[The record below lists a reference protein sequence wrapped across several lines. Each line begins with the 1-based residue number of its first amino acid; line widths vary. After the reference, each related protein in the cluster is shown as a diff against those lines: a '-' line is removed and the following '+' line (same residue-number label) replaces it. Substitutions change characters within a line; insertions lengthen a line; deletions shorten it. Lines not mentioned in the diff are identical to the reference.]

1 MHFLQIFW
9 RITLKGTVLYDVRR
23 KLDGLYD
30 ATDGVAVLTVDNPP
44 VNPLSDGVRTG
55 LYDALVKAEE
65 DPTVIGVV
73 LTGNGRAFIAGADI
87 SEFGGNVE
95 GVSLNEV
102 FHKLEYCSKP
112 VVAALNGI
120 ALGGGLE
127 TALCCNYRLAD
138 KNAFVGL
145 PEVNLGLLPGGGG
158 TQRLPRL
165 TGASEA
171 LKMML
176 SGSHVP
182 AKKALDIGIIDKIV
196 ENVVEDSIRF
206 IIHLVD
212 MCERMD
218 MKFSEMDHPKVR
230 DKNEKMLEARGDD
243 KVLLEAQAMAAKG
256 RKGQFAPGQIIK
268 CVESAINLDDFD
280 EGLKKEGEYF
290 LECLLHPQREAMIHI
305 FFGERAASKISDV
318 PKDTKVKDIKK
329 AGIIGSGTMGG
340 GIAMCFA
347 NAGIPV
353 HIIDQDQDNLTR
365 GVSVIEKN
373 YDFMVG
379 RGKLTPEQKDI
390 VFGLVTSSLDY
401 KDVSDCDIVIEA
413 VYENLDLKHEIF
425 KSLDEHVKE
434 GAILASN
441 TSGLDID
448 SIAAVTKR
456 PDMVVGT
463 HFFSP
468 ANIMRLLEVVRG
480 ADTSNET
487 LATIMA
493 VGKKLKKAA
502 VVALNAPGFIGN
514 RMLFGYTAQAN
525 MLLLEGALPHQID
538 QAMESFGLNM
548 GPFRMMDLV
557 GLDLG
562 WRARKLG
569 GKESPLHAK
578 IGDELCEQN
587 RFGQKNGAGYYNY
600 TEGSRA
606 PNAAPENESTYEKIS
621 SENGFIRRDISD
633 EEIVDRCILA
643 LINEGADILSEGV
656 AQRAADIDVVYING
670 YGFPVWRG
678 GPMHH
683 ANTMGLDV
691 VIEKLEKYREI
702 TGNDVYKPSEMLV
715 NLAKNGEKFGD
726 APQKEDR
733 KEKLGFEMSSV
744 ANNF

>member
-1 MHFLQIFW
+1 M
-9 RITLKGTVLYDVRR
+9 KGTVLYDV
-23 KLDGLYD
+23 KDGI
-30 ATDGVAVLTVDNPP
+30 AILTVDNPP

-55 LYDALVKAEE
+55 LFESLVKAEE
-65 DPTVIGVV
+65 DSSVSGVV

-102 FHKLEYCSKP
+102 FNKLEYCSKP
-112 VVAALNGI
+112 VVAAINGI

-127 TALCCNYRLAD
+127 TALCCNYRIAD

-165 TGASEA
+165 VGPGEA

-176 SGSHVP
+176 SGGHVP
-182 AKKALDIGIIDKIV
+182 ATKALHMGIVDKIS
-196 ENVVEDSIRF
+196 ENVVEDAMAF
-206 IIHLVD
+206 VK
-212 MCERMD
+212 EV
-218 MKFSEMDHPKVR
+218 SESVENHPKVR
-230 DKNEKMLEARGDD
+230 DKNEKMIEARGDD
-243 KVLLEAQAMAAKG
+243 KVMLEAQALAAKT

-290 LECLLHPQREAMIHI
+290 LECLLHPQREAMIHM

-318 PKDTKVKDIKK
+318 PKDTKVMDIKK

-353 HIIDQDQDNLTR
+353 HIIDQDQDNLAR
-365 GVSVIEKN
+365 GISVIEKN

-379 RGKLTPEQKDI
+379 RGKLTQDQKDA
-390 VFGLVTSSLDY
+390 VFGLVSSSLDY

-413 VYENLDLKHEIF
+413 VYENLELKHEIF
-425 KSLDEHVKE
+425 KSLDEHVKSD
-434 GAILASN
+434 AILASN

-448 SIAAVTKR
+448 SIASVTKR
-456 PDMVVGT
+456 PEKVVGT

-480 ADTSNET
+480 DQTSNET

-493 VGKKLKKAA
+493 IGKKLKKAA
-502 VVALNAPGFIGN
+502 VVSLNAPGFIGN

-538 QAMESFGLNM
+538 QALESFGLNM

-569 GKESPLHAK
+569 GKDSPLHAK

-587 RFGQKNGAGYYNY
+587 RYGQKNGAGYYNY
-600 TEGSRA
+600 SEGSRA
-606 PNAAPENESTYEKIS
+606 PNPAPENEATYEKIS
-621 SENGFIRRDISD
+621 AENGFTRRDISD

-670 YGFPVWRG
+670 YGFPIWRG

-683 ANTMGLDV
+683 ANAMGLDV
-691 VIEKLEKYREI
+691 VIEKLNKYREI
-702 TGNDVYKPSEMLV
+702 TGNDVYKPSEMLLK
-715 NLAKNGEKFGD
+715 LAESGERLGE
-726 APQKEDR
+726 APAKEDR
-733 KEKLGFEMSSV
+733 KEKLDFEMSSV

>member
-1 MHFLQIFW
+1 M
-9 RITLKGTVLYDVRR
+9 KGTVLYEVKDN
-23 KLDGLYD
+23 
-30 ATDGVAVLTVDNPP
+30 VALLTVDNPP

-55 LYDALVKAEE
+55 LYESLIKAEE
-65 DPTVIGVV
+65 DDSVVGVV

-102 FHKLEYCSKP
+102 FQKLEHCSKP
-112 VVAALNGI
+112 VVAAINGI

-127 TALCCNYRLAD
+127 TALCCNYRIAD
-138 KNAFVGL
+138 KSAFVGL
-145 PEVNLGLLPGGGG
+145 PEVNLGLLPGAGG

-165 TGASEA
+165 VGPSEA

-176 SGSHVP
+176 TGAHVP
-182 AKKALDIGIIDKIV
+182 AKKALDMGIVDGISED
-196 ENVVEDSIRF
+196 VVNESIEFIKNKADSN
-206 IIHLVD
+206 
-212 MCERMD
+212 E
-218 MKFSEMDHPKVR
+218 EHPKVR
-230 DKNEKMLEARGDD
+230 DLNSKMIEARGDD
-243 KVLLEAQAMAAKG
+243 KVLLEAQAMASKG

-268 CVESAINLDDFD
+268 CVEAAINIDDFD

-290 LECLLHPQREAMIHI
+290 LECLMHPQREAMIHI

-318 PKDTKVKDIKK
+318 PKETKVMDIKK

-353 HIIDQDQDNLTR
+353 HIIDQDEENLKR

-373 YDFMVG
+373 YDFMVNKG
-379 RGKLTPEQKDI
+379 RLSPEQKDA
-390 VFGLVTSSLDY
+390 VFGLVSSSLDY

-413 VYENLDLKHEIF
+413 VYENLELKHEIF
-425 KSLDEHVKE
+425 KSLDTHVKE

-448 SIAAVTKR
+448 SIASVTSR
-456 PDMVVGT
+456 PELVVGT

-480 ADTSNET
+480 EQTSDET

-493 VGKKLKKAA
+493 IGKKLKKAA
-502 VVALNAPGFIGN
+502 VVSLNAPGFIGN

-538 QAMESFGLNM
+538 QALESFGLNM

-562 WRARKLG
+562 WRARKLS

-578 IGDELCEQN
+578 IGDELCEQD
-587 RFGQKNGAGYYNY
+587 RYGQKSGAGYYNY
-600 TEGSRA
+600 SEGSRA
-606 PNAAPENESTYEKIS
+606 PNPAPENEAVYEKIS
-621 SENGFIRRDISD
+621 SENGFTRRDISD
-633 EEIVDRCILA
+633 EEIVERCILA

-670 YGFPVWRG
+670 YGFPIWRG

-683 ANTMGLDV
+683 ANAMGLDK

-702 TGNDVYKPSEMLV
+702 TGNDVYKPSEMLL
-715 NLAKNGEKFGD
+715 NLAKDGGKLGE
-726 APQKEDR
+726 APQKGDR

>member
-1 MHFLQIFW
+1 M
-9 RITLKGTVLYDVRR
+9 KGTVLYEVKDN
-23 KLDGLYD
+23 
-30 ATDGVAVLTVDNPP
+30 VALLTVDNPP

-55 LYDALVKAEE
+55 LYESLTKAEE
-65 DPTVIGVV
+65 DDSVVGVV

-102 FHKLEYCSKP
+102 FQKLEHCSKP
-112 VVAALNGI
+112 VVAAINGI

-127 TALCCNYRLAD
+127 TALCCNYRIAD

-165 TGASEA
+165 AGPSEA

-176 SGSHVP
+176 TGAHVP
-182 AKKALDIGIIDKIV
+182 AKKALDMGIV
-196 ENVVEDSIRF
+196 DSISDDVVNESIEF
-206 IIHLVD
+206 IKNKAD
-212 MCERMD
+212 SNE
-218 MKFSEMDHPKVR
+218 EHPKVR
-230 DKNEKMLEARGDD
+230 DLNSKMIEARGDD
-243 KVLLEAQAMAAKG
+243 KVLLEAQAMASKG

-268 CVESAINLDDFD
+268 CVEAAINIDDFD

-290 LECLLHPQREAMIHI
+290 LECLMHPQREAMIHI

-318 PKDTKVKDIKK
+318 PKETKVMDIKK

-353 HIIDQDQDNLTR
+353 HIIDQDEENLKR

-373 YDFMVG
+373 YDFMVNKG
-379 RGKLTPEQKDI
+379 RLSPEQKDA
-390 VFGLVTSSLDY
+390 VFGLVSSSLDY

-413 VYENLDLKHEIF
+413 VYENLELKHEIF
-425 KSLDEHVKE
+425 KSLDTHVKE

-448 SIAAVTKR
+448 SIASVTSR
-456 PDMVVGT
+456 PELVVGT

-480 ADTSNET
+480 EQTSDET

-493 VGKKLKKAA
+493 IGKRLKKAA
-502 VVALNAPGFIGN
+502 VVSLNAPGFIGN

-538 QAMESFGLNM
+538 QALESFGLNM

-562 WRARKLG
+562 WRARKLS

-578 IGDELCEQN
+578 IGDELCEQD
-587 RFGQKNGAGYYNY
+587 RYGQKSGAGYYNY
-600 TEGSRA
+600 SEGSRA
-606 PNAAPENESTYEKIS
+606 PNPAPENEAVYEKIS
-621 SENGFIRRDISD
+621 SENGFTRRDISD
-633 EEIVDRCILA
+633 EEIVERCILA

-670 YGFPVWRG
+670 YGFPIWRG

-683 ANTMGLDV
+683 ANAMGLDK

-715 NLAKNGEKFGD
+715 NLAKDGGKLGE
-726 APQKEDR
+726 APQKGDR

>member
-1 MHFLQIFW
+1 M
-9 RITLKGTVLYDVRR
+9 KGTVLYEVR
-23 KLDGLYD
+23 DD
-30 ATDGVAVLTVDNPP
+30 VAVLTVDNPP

-55 LYDALVKAEE
+55 LYESLVKAEE
-65 DPTVIGVV
+65 NSDVKGVV

-95 GVSLNEV
+95 GISLNEV
-102 FHKLEYCSKP
+102 FSKLENCQKP
-112 VVAALNGI
+112 VVAAINGI

-127 TALCCNYRLAD
+127 TALCCNYRIAD
-138 KNAFVGL
+138 NKAFVGL

-165 TGASEA
+165 AGPAEA

-176 SGSHVP
+176 TGAHVP
-182 AKKALDIGIIDKIV
+182 AKKALDLGIVDKV
-196 ENVVEDSIRF
+196 SDDVVTESIAF
-206 IIHLVD
+206 IKE
-212 MCERMD
+212 MASN
-218 MKFSEMDHPKVR
+218 SEQHPKVR
-230 DKNEKMLEARGDD
+230 DKNEKMFEARGND
-243 KVLLEAQAMAAKG
+243 KVLIEANAMAAKG

-268 CVESAINLDDFD
+268 CVEAAINLDDFD

-318 PKDTKVKDIKK
+318 PKETKIMDIKK

-353 HIIDQDQDNLTR
+353 HIIDQDEDNLKR

-373 YDFMVG
+373 YEFMVNRG
-379 RGKLTPEQKDI
+379 RLTAEQKDS
-390 VFGLVTSSLDY
+390 VFGLVSSSLDY
-401 KDVSDCDIVIEA
+401 KDVADCDIVIEA
-413 VYENLDLKHEIF
+413 VYENLELKHKIF
-425 KSLDEHVKE
+425 KSLDEHVKP

-441 TSGLDID
+441 TSGLDVD
-448 SIAAVTKR
+448 SIAAVTNR
-456 PDMVVGT
+456 PELVVGT

-480 ADTSNET
+480 AQTSDET
-487 LATIMA
+487 LASVMA
-493 VGKKLKKAA
+493 IGKKLKKAA
-502 VVALNAPGFIGN
+502 VVSLNAPGFIGN

-538 QAMESFGLNM
+538 QALESFGLNM

-587 RFGQKNGAGYYNY
+587 RFGQKSNAGYYNY
-600 TEGSRA
+600 SEGSRA
-606 PNAAPENESTYEKIS
+606 PNPAPENEKTYEKIS
-621 SENGFIRRDISD
+621 SENGFTRRDISD

-670 YGFPVWRG
+670 YGFPIWRG

-683 ANTMGLDV
+683 ANAMGIDKV
-691 VIEKLEKYREI
+691 VEKLNKYREI

-715 NLAKNGEKFGD
+715 NLAESGAKLGE

>member
-1 MHFLQIFW
+1 M
-9 RITLKGTVLYDVRR
+9 KGTVLYEVR
-23 KLDGLYD
+23 DD
-30 ATDGVAVLTVDNPP
+30 VAVLTVDNPP

-55 LYDALVKAEE
+55 LYESLVKAEE
-65 DPTVIGVV
+65 NSDVKGVV

-95 GVSLNEV
+95 GISLNEV
-102 FHKLEYCSKP
+102 FSKLENCQKP
-112 VVAALNGI
+112 VVAAINGI

-127 TALCCNYRLAD
+127 TALCCNYRIAD
-138 KNAFVGL
+138 NKAFVGL

-165 TGASEA
+165 AGPAEA

-176 SGSHVP
+176 TGAHIP
-182 AKKALDIGIIDKIV
+182 AKKALDLGIVDKV
-196 ENVVEDSIRF
+196 SDDVVTESIAF
-206 IIHLVD
+206 IKE
-212 MCERMD
+212 MASN
-218 MKFSEMDHPKVR
+218 SEQHPKVR
-230 DKNEKMLEARGDD
+230 DKNEKMFEARGND
-243 KVLLEAQAMAAKG
+243 KVLIEANAMAAKG

-268 CVESAINLDDFD
+268 CVEAAINLDDFD

-318 PKDTKVKDIKK
+318 PKETKIMDIKK

-353 HIIDQDQDNLTR
+353 HIIDQDEDNLKR
-365 GVSVIEKN
+365 GVSIIEKN
-373 YDFMVG
+373 YEFMVNRG
-379 RGKLTPEQKDI
+379 RLNAEQKDS
-390 VFGLVTSSLDY
+390 VFGLVSSSLDY
-401 KDVSDCDIVIEA
+401 KDVADCDIVIEA
-413 VYENLDLKHEIF
+413 VYENLELKHKIF
-425 KSLDEHVKE
+425 KSLDEHVKP

-441 TSGLDID
+441 TSGLDVD
-448 SIAAVTKR
+448 SIAAVTNR
-456 PDMVVGT
+456 PELVVGT

-480 ADTSNET
+480 AQTSDET
-487 LATIMA
+487 LASVMA
-493 VGKKLKKAA
+493 IGKKLKKAA
-502 VVALNAPGFIGN
+502 VVSLNAPGFIGN

-538 QAMESFGLNM
+538 QALESFGLNM

-587 RFGQKNGAGYYNY
+587 RFGQKSNAGYYNY
-600 TEGSRA
+600 SEGSRA
-606 PNAAPENESTYEKIS
+606 PNPAPENEKTYEKIS
-621 SENGFIRRDISD
+621 SENGFTRRDISD

-670 YGFPVWRG
+670 YGFPIWRG

-683 ANTMGLDV
+683 ANAMGIDKV
-691 VIEKLEKYREI
+691 VEKLNKYREI

-715 NLAKNGEKFGD
+715 NLAESGAKLGE
-726 APQKEDR
+726 APQKKDR

>member
-1 MHFLQIFW
+1 MYNDFLEFFRRNI
-9 RITLKGTVLYDVRR
+9 LKGTVIYEV
-23 KLDGLYD
+23 K
-30 ATDGVAVLTVDNPP
+30 DGVALLTVDNPP

-55 LYDALVKAEE
+55 LHDSLIKAEE
-65 DPTVIGVV
+65 DDSVVGVV

-102 FHKLEYCSKP
+102 FQKLEHCSKP
-112 VVAALNGI
+112 VVAAINGI

-127 TALCCNYRLAD
+127 TALCCNYRIAD

-165 TGASEA
+165 AGPSEA

-176 SGSHVP
+176 TGTHVP
-182 AKKALDIGIIDKIV
+182 AKKALDMGIIDGISEDVVAESIEFVKEKANSS
-196 ENVVEDSIRF
+196 EN
-206 IIHLVD
+206 
-212 MCERMD
+212 
-218 MKFSEMDHPKVR
+218 HPKVR
-230 DKNEKMLEARGDD
+230 DLNSKMIEARGDD
-243 KVLLEAQAMAAKG
+243 KVLLEAQAMASKG

-268 CVESAINLDDFD
+268 CVEAAINIDDFD

-290 LECLLHPQREAMIHI
+290 LECLMHPQREAMIHI
-305 FFGERAASKISDV
+305 FFGDRAASKISDV
-318 PKDTKVKDIKK
+318 PKDTKVMDIKK

-353 HIIDQDQDNLTR
+353 HIIDQDEENLKR

-373 YDFMVG
+373 YDFMVNKG
-379 RGKLTPEQKDI
+379 RLSPEQKDA
-390 VFGLVTSSLDY
+390 VFGLVSSSLDY
-401 KDVSDCDIVIEA
+401 KDVADCDIVIEA
-413 VYENLDLKHEIF
+413 VYENLELKHEIF
-425 KSLDEHVKE
+425 KSLDEHVKD

-448 SIAAVTKR
+448 SIASVTKR
-456 PDMVVGT
+456 PELVVGT

-480 ADTSNET
+480 EQTSDET

-502 VVALNAPGFIGN
+502 VVSLNAPGFIGN

-538 QAMESFGLNM
+538 QALESFGLNM

-578 IGDELCEQN
+578 IGDELCEQD
-587 RFGQKNGAGYYNY
+587 RYGQKSGAGYYNY
-600 TEGSRA
+600 SEGSRA
-606 PNAAPENESTYEKIS
+606 PNPAPENEATYEKIS
-621 SENGFIRRDISD
+621 AENGFTRRDISD

-670 YGFPVWRG
+670 YGFPIWRG

-683 ANTMGLDV
+683 ANAMGLDT

-715 NLAKNGEKFGD
+715 KLAQEGGRLGE

>member
-1 MHFLQIFW
+1 MYNAFFTKFIR
-9 RITLKGTVLYDVRR
+9 RIALKGTVLYEVR
-23 KLDGLYD
+23 DD
-30 ATDGVAVLTVDNPP
+30 VAVLTVDNPP

-55 LYDALVKAEE
+55 LYESLVKAEE
-65 DPTVIGVV
+65 NSDVKGVV

-95 GVSLNEV
+95 GISLNEV
-102 FHKLEYCSKP
+102 FSKLENCQKP
-112 VVAALNGI
+112 VVAAINGI

-127 TALCCNYRLAD
+127 TALCCNYRIAD
-138 KNAFVGL
+138 NKAFVGL

-165 TGASEA
+165 AGPAEA

-176 SGSHVP
+176 TGAHVP
-182 AKKALDIGIIDKIV
+182 AKKALDLGIVDKV
-196 ENVVEDSIRF
+196 SDDVVTESIAF
-206 IIHLVD
+206 IRE
-212 MCERMD
+212 MASN
-218 MKFSEMDHPKVR
+218 SEQHPKVR
-230 DKNEKMLEARGDD
+230 DKNEKMFEARGND
-243 KVLLEAQAMAAKG
+243 KVLIEANAMAAKG

-268 CVESAINLDDFD
+268 CVEAAINLDDFD

-318 PKDTKVKDIKK
+318 PKETKIMDIKK

-353 HIIDQDQDNLTR
+353 HIIDQDEDNLKR

-373 YDFMVG
+373 YEFMVNRG
-379 RGKLTPEQKDI
+379 RLTAEQKDS
-390 VFGLVTSSLDY
+390 VFGLVSSSLDY
-401 KDVSDCDIVIEA
+401 KDVADCDIVIEA
-413 VYENLDLKHEIF
+413 VYENLELKHKIF
-425 KSLDEHVKE
+425 KSLDEHVKP

-441 TSGLDID
+441 TSGLDVD
-448 SIAAVTKR
+448 SIAAVTNR
-456 PDMVVGT
+456 PDLVVGT

-480 ADTSNET
+480 AQTSDET
-487 LATIMA
+487 LASVMA
-493 VGKKLKKAA
+493 IGKKLKKAA
-502 VVALNAPGFIGN
+502 VVSLNAPGFIGN

-538 QAMESFGLNM
+538 QALESFGLNM

-587 RFGQKNGAGYYNY
+587 RFGQKSNAGYYNY
-600 TEGSRA
+600 SEGSRA
-606 PNAAPENESTYEKIS
+606 PNPAPENEKTYEKIS
-621 SENGFIRRDISD
+621 SENGFTRRDISD

-670 YGFPVWRG
+670 YGFPIWRG

-683 ANTMGLDV
+683 ANAMGIDKV
-691 VIEKLEKYREI
+691 VEKLNKYREI

-715 NLAKNGEKFGD
+715 KLAESGAKLGE

>member
-1 MHFLQIFW
+1 M
-9 RITLKGTVLYDVRR
+9 KGTVLYEVN
-23 KLDGLYD
+23 
-30 ATDGVAVLTVDNPP
+30 DGVAVLTVDNPP
-44 VNPLSDGVRTG
+44 VNPLSDGVRNG
-55 LYDALVKAEE
+55 LYESLQKAE
-65 DPTVIGVV
+65 DDNTVKGVV
-73 LTGNGRAFIAGADI
+73 LTGKGRAFIAGADI

-95 GVSLNEV
+95 GKSLNEV
-102 FHKLEYCSKP
+102 FQKLEFCKKP
-112 VVAALNGI
+112 VVAAINGI

-127 TALCCNYRLAD
+127 TALCCNYRIID
-138 KNAFVGL
+138 KSAIVGL

-165 TGASEA
+165 AGPSEA

-176 SGSHVP
+176 TGSHVP
-182 AKKALDIGIIDKIV
+182 AQKALNLGIVNSISDD
-196 ENVVEDSIRF
+196 VVAESIEF
-206 IIHLVD
+206 IKEVAEKTD
-212 MCERMD
+212 
-218 MKFSEMDHPKVR
+218 DHPKVR
-230 DKNEKMLEARGDD
+230 DFNEKMMEARGDD
-243 KVLLEAQAMAAKG
+243 KVLLEAQAMASKG

-268 CVESAINLDDFD
+268 CVEAAINIDDFD

-290 LECLLHPQREAMIHI
+290 LECLMHPQREAMIHI

-318 PKDTKVKDIKK
+318 PKETKVMDIKK

-353 HIIDQDQDNLTR
+353 HIIDQDEENLKR
-365 GVSVIEKN
+365 GISVIEKN
-373 YDFMVG
+373 YDFMVNKG
-379 RGKLTPEQKDI
+379 RLTQEQKDG
-390 VFGLVTSSLDY
+390 VFGLVTSSLEY
-401 KDVSDCDIVIEA
+401 KDLSECDIVIEA
-413 VYENLDLKHEIF
+413 VYENLELKHEIF

-434 GAILASN
+434 NAILASN

-448 SIAAVTKR
+448 SIASVTNR
-456 PDMVVGT
+456 PDKVVGT

-480 ADTSNET
+480 EDTSDET
-487 LATIMA
+487 LATVMS
-493 VGKKLKKAA
+493 VGKRLKKAA
-502 VVALNAPGFIGN
+502 VVSLNAPGFIGN

-538 QAMESFGLNM
+538 QALESFGLNM

-578 IGDELCEQN
+578 IGDELCEQD
-587 RFGQKNGAGYYNY
+587 RYGQKNGAGYYNY
-600 TEGSRA
+600 SEGSRA
-606 PNAAPENESTYEKIS
+606 PNPAPENEALYERIS
-621 SENGFIRRDISD
+621 SDNGFTRRDISD
-633 EEIVDRCILA
+633 EEIVDRCMLA
-643 LINEGADILSEGV
+643 LINEGADILHEGV

-670 YGFPVWRG
+670 YGFPIWRG

-683 ANTMGLDV
+683 ANAMGLDKV
-691 VIEKLEKYREI
+691 VEKLEKYQKL
-702 TGNDVYKPSEMLV
+702 TGSDVYKPSEMLV
-715 NLAKNGEKFGD
+715 KLANNGELLGE
-726 APQKEDR
+726 APQKDDR
-733 KEKLGFEMSSV
+733 KQKLDFEMSSV

>member
-1 MHFLQIFW
+1 MIFIKIW
-9 RITLKGTVLYDVRR
+9 RNTLKGTVLYEVR
-23 KLDGLYD
+23 DD
-30 ATDGVAVLTVDNPP
+30 VAVLTVDNPP

-55 LYDALVKAEE
+55 LYESLVKAEE
-65 DPTVIGVV
+65 NSDVKGVV

-95 GVSLNEV
+95 GISLNEV
-102 FHKLEYCSKP
+102 FSKLENCQKP
-112 VVAALNGI
+112 VVAAINGI

-127 TALCCNYRLAD
+127 TALCCNYRIAD
-138 KNAFVGL
+138 NKAFVGL

-165 TGASEA
+165 AGPAEA

-176 SGSHVP
+176 TGAHIP
-182 AKKALDIGIIDKIV
+182 AKKALDLGIVDKV
-196 ENVVEDSIRF
+196 SDDVVTESIAF
-206 IIHLVD
+206 IKE
-212 MCERMD
+212 MASN
-218 MKFSEMDHPKVR
+218 SEQHPKVR
-230 DKNEKMLEARGDD
+230 DKNEKMFEARGND
-243 KVLLEAQAMAAKG
+243 KVLIEANAMAAKG

-268 CVESAINLDDFD
+268 CVEAAINLDDFD

-318 PKDTKVKDIKK
+318 PKETKIMDIKK

-353 HIIDQDQDNLTR
+353 HIIDQDEDNLKR

-373 YDFMVG
+373 YEFMVNRG
-379 RGKLTPEQKDI
+379 RLTAEQKDS
-390 VFGLVTSSLDY
+390 VFGLVSSSLDY
-401 KDVSDCDIVIEA
+401 KDVADCDIVIEA
-413 VYENLDLKHEIF
+413 VYENLELKHKIF
-425 KSLDEHVKE
+425 KSLDEHVKP

-441 TSGLDID
+441 TSGLDVD
-448 SIAAVTKR
+448 SIAAVTNR
-456 PDMVVGT
+456 PELVVGT

-480 ADTSNET
+480 AQTSDET
-487 LATIMA
+487 LASVMA
-493 VGKKLKKAA
+493 IGKKLKKAA
-502 VVALNAPGFIGN
+502 VVSLNAPGFIGN

-538 QAMESFGLNM
+538 QALESFGLNM

-587 RFGQKNGAGYYNY
+587 RFGQKSNAGYYNY
-600 TEGSRA
+600 SEGSRA
-606 PNAAPENESTYEKIS
+606 PNPAPENEKTYEKIS
-621 SENGFIRRDISD
+621 SENGFTRRDISD

-670 YGFPVWRG
+670 YGFPIWRG

-683 ANTMGLDV
+683 ANAMGIDKV
-691 VIEKLEKYREI
+691 VEKLNKYREI

-715 NLAKNGEKFGD
+715 NLAESGAKLGE

-733 KEKLGFEMSSV
+733 KDKLGFEMSSV

>member
-1 MHFLQIFW
+1 M
-9 RITLKGTVLYDVRR
+9 KGTVLYDV
-23 KLDGLYD
+23 KDGI
-30 ATDGVAVLTVDNPP
+30 AILTVDNPP

-55 LYDALVKAEE
+55 LFESLVKAEE
-65 DPTVIGVV
+65 DSSVSGVV

-102 FHKLEYCSKP
+102 FNKLEYCTKP
-112 VVAALNGI
+112 VVAAINGI

-127 TALCCNYRLAD
+127 TALCCNYRIAD

-165 TGASEA
+165 VGPGEA

-176 SGSHVP
+176 SGGHVP
-182 AKKALDIGIIDKIV
+182 ATKALHMGIVDKIS
-196 ENVVEDSIRF
+196 ENVVEDAMAF
-206 IIHLVD
+206 VK
-212 MCERMD
+212 EV
-218 MKFSEMDHPKVR
+218 SESVENHPKVR
-230 DKNEKMLEARGDD
+230 DKNEKMIEARGDD
-243 KVLLEAQAMAAKG
+243 KVMLEAQALAAKT

-290 LECLLHPQREAMIHI
+290 LECLLHPQREAMIHM

-318 PKDTKVKDIKK
+318 PKDTKVMDIKK

-365 GVSVIEKN
+365 GISVIEKN

-379 RGKLTPEQKDI
+379 RGKLTQDQKDA
-390 VFGLVTSSLDY
+390 VFGLVSSSLDY

-413 VYENLDLKHEIF
+413 VYENLELKHEIF
-425 KSLDEHVKE
+425 KSLDEHVKDD
-434 GAILASN
+434 AILASN

-448 SIAAVTKR
+448 SIASVTKR
-456 PDMVVGT
+456 PEKVVGT

-480 ADTSNET
+480 DQTSNET

-493 VGKKLKKAA
+493 IGKKLKKAA
-502 VVALNAPGFIGN
+502 VVSLNAPGFIGN

-538 QAMESFGLNM
+538 QALESFGLNM

-569 GKESPLHAK
+569 GKDSPLHAK

-587 RFGQKNGAGYYNY
+587 RYGQKNGAGYYNY
-600 TEGSRA
+600 SEGSRA
-606 PNAAPENESTYEKIS
+606 PNPAPENEATYEKIS
-621 SENGFIRRDISD
+621 AENGFTRRDISD

-670 YGFPVWRG
+670 YGFPIWRG

-683 ANTMGLDV
+683 ANAMGLDV
-691 VIEKLEKYREI
+691 VIEKLNKYREI
-702 TGNDVYKPSEMLV
+702 TGNDVYKPSEMLLK
-715 NLAKNGEKFGD
+715 LAESGERLGE
-726 APQKEDR
+726 APAKEDR
-733 KEKLGFEMSSV
+733 KEKLDFEMSSV

>member
-1 MHFLQIFW
+1 M
-9 RITLKGTVLYDVRR
+9 KGTVLYDV
-23 KLDGLYD
+23 KDGI
-30 ATDGVAVLTVDNPP
+30 AILTVDNPP

-55 LYDALVKAEE
+55 LFESLVKAEE
-65 DPTVIGVV
+65 DSSVSGVV

-102 FHKLEYCSKP
+102 FNKLEYCTKP
-112 VVAALNGI
+112 VVAAINGI

-127 TALCCNYRLAD
+127 TALCCNYRIAD

-165 TGASEA
+165 VGPGEA

-176 SGSHVP
+176 SGGHVP
-182 AKKALDIGIIDKIV
+182 ATKALHMGIVDKIS
-196 ENVVEDSIRF
+196 ENVVEDAMAF
-206 IIHLVD
+206 VK
-212 MCERMD
+212 EV
-218 MKFSEMDHPKVR
+218 SESVENHPKVR
-230 DKNEKMLEARGDD
+230 DKNEKMIEARGDD
-243 KVLLEAQAMAAKG
+243 KVMLEAQALAAKT

-290 LECLLHPQREAMIHI
+290 MECLLHPQREAMIHM

-318 PKDTKVKDIKK
+318 PKDTKVMDIKK

-365 GVSVIEKN
+365 GISVIEKN

-379 RGKLTPEQKDI
+379 RGKLTQDQKDA
-390 VFGLVTSSLDY
+390 VFGLVSSSLDY

-413 VYENLDLKHEIF
+413 VYENLELKHEIF
-425 KSLDEHVKE
+425 KSLDEHVK
-434 GAILASN
+434 GDAILASN

-448 SIAAVTKR
+448 SIASVTKR
-456 PDMVVGT
+456 PEKVVGT

-480 ADTSNET
+480 DQTSNET

-493 VGKKLKKAA
+493 IGKKLKKAA
-502 VVALNAPGFIGN
+502 VVSLNAPGFIGN

-538 QAMESFGLNM
+538 QALESFGLNM

-569 GKESPLHAK
+569 GKDSPLHAK

-587 RFGQKNGAGYYNY
+587 RYGQKNGAGYYNY
-600 TEGSRA
+600 SEGSRA
-606 PNAAPENESTYEKIS
+606 PNPAPENEATYEKIS
-621 SENGFIRRDISD
+621 AENGFTRRDISD

-670 YGFPVWRG
+670 YGFPIWRG

-683 ANTMGLDV
+683 ANAMGLDV
-691 VIEKLEKYREI
+691 VIEKLNKYREI
-702 TGNDVYKPSEMLV
+702 TGNDVYKPSEMLLK
-715 NLAKNGEKFGD
+715 LAESGERLGE
-726 APQKEDR
+726 APAKEDR
-733 KEKLGFEMSSV
+733 KEKLDFEMSSV

>member
-1 MHFLQIFW
+1 
-9 RITLKGTVLYDVRR
+9 LKGTVLYEVR
-23 KLDGLYD
+23 DD
-30 ATDGVAVLTVDNPP
+30 IAILTVDNPP
-44 VNPLSDGVRTG
+44 VNPLSDGVRNG
-55 LYDALVKAEE
+55 LYESLVKAEE
-65 DPTVIGVV
+65 DSEVKGIV

-95 GVSLNEV
+95 GKSLNEV
-102 FHKLEYCSKP
+102 FRKLEFCNKP
-112 VVAALNGI
+112 VVAAINGI

-127 TALCCNYRLAD
+127 TALCCNYRIAD
-138 KNAFVGL
+138 INAFVGL

-165 TGASEA
+165 TGPSEA

-176 SGSHVP
+176 TGSHVP
-182 AKKALDIGIIDKIV
+182 AKKALSMGIVDQIS
-196 ENVVEDSIRF
+196 ENILEDSIEF
-206 IIHLVD
+206 VKDIASKTD
-212 MCERMD
+212 
-218 MKFSEMDHPKVR
+218 SHPKVR
-230 DKNEKMLEARGDD
+230 DKNEKMLEARGNDN
-243 KVLLEAQAMAAKG
+243 VMVEAQAMAAKG

-268 CVESAINLDDFD
+268 CVEAAINLDDFD

-290 LECLLHPQREAMIHI
+290 LECLMHPQREAMIHI

-318 PKDTKVKDIKK
+318 PKDTKIMDIKK

-353 HIIDQDQDNLTR
+353 HIIDQDEENLKR
-365 GVSVIEKN
+365 GISVIERN
-373 YDFMVG
+373 YDFMVNKG
-379 RGKLTPEQKDI
+379 RLTSEQKDAI
-390 VFGLVTSSLDY
+390 FGLVTSSLDY
-401 KDVSDCDIVIEA
+401 SDISDCDIVIEA
-413 VYENLDLKHEIF
+413 VYENLELKHEIF
-425 KSLDEHVKE
+425 KALDQHVKPE
-434 GAILASN
+434 AILASN

-448 SIAAVTKR
+448 SIASITSR
-456 PDMVVGT
+456 PEKIVGT

-480 ADTSNET
+480 EQTSNET

-493 VGKKLKKAA
+493 IGKKLKKAA
-502 VVALNAPGFIGN
+502 VVSLNAPGFIGN

-538 QAMESFGLNM
+538 QALESFGLNM

-562 WRARKLG
+562 WRARKLS

-587 RFGQKNGAGYYNY
+587 RYGQKSGAGYYNY
-600 TEGSRA
+600 SEGSRA
-606 PNAAPENESTYEKIS
+606 PNPAPENESTYEKIS
-621 SENGFIRRDISD
+621 SENGFTRREITD

-670 YGFPVWRG
+670 YGFPIWRG

-683 ANTMGLDV
+683 ANALGLDV
-691 VIEKLEKYREI
+691 IIEKLEKYKEI
-702 TGNDVYKPSEMLV
+702 TGSDVYKPSEML
-715 NLAKNGEKFGD
+715 LKLSKDGLKLGE
-726 APQKEDR
+726 APSKEER
-733 KEKLGFEMSSV
+733 KEKLGFDMSSV

>member
-1 MHFLQIFW
+1 
-9 RITLKGTVLYDVRR
+9 LKGKVLYDV
-23 KLDGLYD
+23 KDGI
-30 ATDGVAVLTVDNPP
+30 AILTVDNPP

-55 LYDALVKAEE
+55 LFESLVKAEE
-65 DPTVIGVV
+65 DSSVSGVV

-95 GVSLNEV
+95 GISLNEV
-102 FHKLEYCSKP
+102 FNKLEYCTKP
-112 VVAALNGI
+112 VVAAINGI

-127 TALCCNYRLAD
+127 TALCCNYRIAD

-165 TGASEA
+165 VGPGEA

-176 SGSHVP
+176 SGGHVP
-182 AKKALDIGIIDKIV
+182 ATKALHMGIVDKIS
-196 ENVVEDSIRF
+196 ENVVEDAMAF
-206 IIHLVD
+206 IKEV
-212 MCERMD
+212 
-218 MKFSEMDHPKVR
+218 SESVENHPKVR
-230 DKNEKMLEARGDD
+230 DKNEKMIEARGDD
-243 KVLLEAQAMAAKG
+243 KVMLEAQALAAKT

-318 PKDTKVKDIKK
+318 PKDTKVMDIKK

-353 HIIDQDQDNLTR
+353 HIIDQDQDNLAR
-365 GVSVIEKN
+365 GISVIEKN

-379 RGKLTPEQKDI
+379 RGKLTQDQKDA
-390 VFGLVTSSLDY
+390 VFGLVSSSLDY

-413 VYENLDLKHEIF
+413 VYENLELKHEIF
-425 KSLDEHVKE
+425 KSLDEHVK
-434 GAILASN
+434 GDAILASN

-448 SIAAVTKR
+448 SIASVTKR
-456 PDMVVGT
+456 PEKVVGT

-480 ADTSNET
+480 DKTSNET

-493 VGKKLKKAA
+493 IGKKLKKAA
-502 VVALNAPGFIGN
+502 VVSLNAPGFIGN

-538 QAMESFGLNM
+538 QALESFGLNM

-587 RFGQKNGAGYYNY
+587 RYGQKNGAGYYNY
-600 TEGSRA
+600 SEGSRA
-606 PNAAPENESTYEKIS
+606 PNPAPENEATYEKIS
-621 SENGFIRRDISD
+621 AENGFTRRDISD

-656 AQRAADIDVVYING
+656 APKA
-670 YGFPVWRG
+670 
-678 GPMHH
+678 
-683 ANTMGLDV
+683 
-691 VIEKLEKYREI
+691 
-702 TGNDVYKPSEMLV
+702 
-715 NLAKNGEKFGD
+715 
-726 APQKEDR
+726 
-733 KEKLGFEMSSV
+733 
-744 ANNF
+744 

>member
-1 MHFLQIFW
+1 M
-9 RITLKGTVLYDVRR
+9 KGTVLYEVQEN
-23 KLDGLYD
+23 
-30 ATDGVAVLTVDNPP
+30 VAILTVDNPP

-55 LYDALVKAEE
+55 LYECITKVEE
-65 DPTVIGVV
+65 DDSIDAVV

-95 GVSLNEV
+95 GISLNDV
-102 FHKLEYCSKP
+102 FKKLEFCKKP
-112 VVAALNGI
+112 IVAAINGI

-127 TALCCNYRLAD
+127 TALCCNYRIAS
-138 KNAFVGL
+138 KTAFVGL

-165 TGASEA
+165 AGPAEA

-176 SGSHVP
+176 TGSHVS
-182 AKKALDIGIIDKIV
+182 AKQALDLGIIDNIADDIV
-196 ENVVEDSIRF
+196 AESIEF
-206 IIHLVD
+206 IK
-212 MCERMD
+212 E
-218 MKFSEMDHPKVR
+218 KAKSTESHPKVR
-230 DKNEKMLEARGDD
+230 DFNEKMIEARGND

-268 CVESAINLDDFD
+268 CVEAAINIDDFD
-280 EGLKKEGEYF
+280 EGLKKEGDYF
-290 LECLLHPQREAMIHI
+290 LECLVHPQREAMIHI
-305 FFGERAASKISDV
+305 FFGERAASKILDV
-318 PKDTKVKDIKK
+318 PKDTKIMDIKK

-353 HIIDQDQDNLTR
+353 HIIDQDQENLDR
-365 GVSVIEKN
+365 GISVIEKN
-373 YDFMVG
+373 YDFMVNRG
-379 RGKLTPEQKDI
+379 RLTSEQKETI
-390 VFGLVTSSLDY
+390 FGSISTGLDY
-401 KDVSDCDIVIEA
+401 KDLYDSDIVIEA
-413 VYENLDLKHEIF
+413 VYENLELKHEIF
-425 KSLDEHVKE
+425 KSLDEIVKE

-448 SIAAVTKR
+448 SIASVTNR
-456 PDMVVGT
+456 PELVVGT

-480 ADTSNET
+480 KQTSDET
-487 LATIMA
+487 LATVMA
-493 VGKKLKKAA
+493 IGKKLRKAA
-502 VVALNAPGFIGN
+502 VVSLNAPGFIGN

-525 MLLLEGALPHQID
+525 MLLLEGALPHQVD
-538 QAMESFGLNM
+538 QALESFGLNM

-562 WRARKLG
+562 WRARKLS

-587 RFGQKNGAGYYNY
+587 RYGQKSKAGYYNY
-600 TEGSRA
+600 SEGSRA
-606 PNAAPENESTYEKIS
+606 PNPAPENEKTYEKIS
-621 SENGFIRRDISD
+621 SKNGFTRREISD

-670 YGFPVWRG
+670 YGFPIWRG

-683 ANTMGLDV
+683 ANAMGLDK

-702 TGNDVYKPSEMLV
+702 TGNDVYKPSDMLLK
-715 NLAKNGEKFGD
+715 LAKEGGKLGE
-726 APQKEDR
+726 APNKAER
-733 KEKLGFEMSSV
+733 KEKLDFTMSSV

>member
-1 MHFLQIFW
+1 M
-9 RITLKGTVLYDVRR
+9 KGTVLYEVKDN
-23 KLDGLYD
+23 
-30 ATDGVAVLTVDNPP
+30 VALLTVDNPP

-55 LYDALVKAEE
+55 LYESLTKAEE
-65 DPTVIGVV
+65 DDSVVGVV

-102 FHKLEYCSKP
+102 FQKLEHCSKP
-112 VVAALNGI
+112 VVAAINGI

-127 TALCCNYRLAD
+127 TALCCNYRIAD
-138 KNAFVGL
+138 NKAFVGL

-165 TGASEA
+165 AGPSEA

-176 SGSHVP
+176 TGAHVP
-182 AKKALDIGIIDKIV
+182 AKKALDMGIIDGIS
-196 ENVVEDSIRF
+196 EDVVNESIEF
-206 IIHLVD
+206 IKNKAQSN
-212 MCERMD
+212 E
-218 MKFSEMDHPKVR
+218 DHPKVR
-230 DKNEKMLEARGDD
+230 DLNSKMIEARGDD
-243 KVLLEAQAMAAKG
+243 KVLLEAQAMASKG

-268 CVESAINLDDFD
+268 CVEAAINIDDFD
-280 EGLKKEGEYF
+280 KGLKKEGEYF
-290 LECLLHPQREAMIHI
+290 LECLMHPQREAMIHI

-318 PKDTKVKDIKK
+318 PKETKVIDIKK

-353 HIIDQDQDNLTR
+353 HIIDQDEENLKR

-373 YDFMVG
+373 YDFMVNKG
-379 RGKLTPEQKDI
+379 RLSPEQKDA
-390 VFGLVTSSLDY
+390 VFGLVSSSLDY

-413 VYENLDLKHEIF
+413 VYENLELKHEIF
-425 KSLDEHVKE
+425 KSLDTHVKE

-448 SIAAVTKR
+448 SIASVTSR
-456 PDMVVGT
+456 PELVVGT

-480 ADTSNET
+480 VQTSDET

-493 VGKKLKKAA
+493 IGKRLKKAA
-502 VVALNAPGFIGN
+502 VVSLNAPGFIGN

-538 QAMESFGLNM
+538 QALESFGLNM

-562 WRARKLG
+562 WRARKLS

-578 IGDELCEQN
+578 IGDELCEQD
-587 RFGQKNGAGYYNY
+587 RYGQKSGAGYYNY
-600 TEGSRA
+600 SEGSRA
-606 PNAAPENESTYEKIS
+606 PNPAPENEAVYEKIS
-621 SENGFIRRDISD
+621 SENGFTRRDISD
-633 EEIVDRCILA
+633 EEIIERCILA

-670 YGFPVWRG
+670 YGFPIWRG

-683 ANTMGLDV
+683 ANAMGLDK
-691 VIEKLEKYREI
+691 VIEKLEKYRKI

-715 NLAKNGEKFGD
+715 NLAKDGGKLGE
-726 APQKEDR
+726 APQKGDR

>member
-1 MHFLQIFW
+1 M
-9 RITLKGTVLYDVRR
+9 KGTVLYEVRDDV
-23 KLDGLYD
+23 
-30 ATDGVAVLTVDNPP
+30 AILTVDNPP
-44 VNPLSDGVRTG
+44 VNPLSDGVRNG
-55 LYDALVKAEE
+55 LYESLVKAEE
-65 DPTVIGVV
+65 DSNVKGIV

-95 GVSLNEV
+95 GKSLNEV
-102 FHKLEYCSKP
+102 FRKLEFCEKP
-112 VVAALNGI
+112 VVAAINGI

-127 TALCCNYRLAD
+127 TALCCNYRIAD
-138 KNAFVGL
+138 VNAFVGL

-165 TGASEA
+165 TGPSEA

-182 AKKALDIGIIDKIV
+182 AKKALNMGIVDQIS
-196 ENVVEDSIRF
+196 ENIVEDSIEF
-206 IIHLVD
+206 VKKIA
-212 MCERMD
+212 
-218 MKFSEMDHPKVR
+218 SEANTHPKVR
-230 DKNEKMLEARGDD
+230 DKNEKMLEARGNDN
-243 KVLLEAQAMAAKG
+243 VLVEAQAMAAKG

-268 CVESAINLDDFD
+268 CVEAAINLDDFD

-290 LECLLHPQREAMIHI
+290 LECLMHPQREAMIHI

-318 PKDTKVKDIKK
+318 PKDTKIMDIKK

-353 HIIDQDQDNLTR
+353 HIIDQDEENLKR
-365 GVSVIEKN
+365 GISVIEKN
-373 YDFMVG
+373 YDFMVNKG
-379 RGKLTPEQKDI
+379 RLTSDQKDAI
-390 VFGLVTSSLDY
+390 FGLVTSSLDY
-401 KDVSDCDIVIEA
+401 SDVSDCDIVVEA
-413 VYENLDLKHEIF
+413 VYENLELKHEIF
-425 KSLDEHVKE
+425 KALDQHVKPE
-434 GAILASN
+434 AILASN

-448 SIAAVTKR
+448 SIASVTSR
-456 PDMVVGT
+456 PDKIVGT

-480 ADTSNET
+480 EQTSNET

-493 VGKKLKKAA
+493 IGKKLKKAA
-502 VVALNAPGFIGN
+502 VVSLNAPGFIGN

-538 QAMESFGLNM
+538 QALESFGLNM

-562 WRARKLG
+562 WRARKLS

-587 RFGQKNGAGYYNY
+587 RYGQKSGAGYYNY
-600 TEGSRA
+600 SEGSRA
-606 PNAAPENESTYEKIS
+606 PNPAPENEATYEKIS
-621 SENGFIRRDISD
+621 SENGFTRRDITD

-670 YGFPVWRG
+670 YGFPIWRG

-683 ANTMGLDV
+683 ANALGLDV
-691 VIEKLEKYREI
+691 VIEKLEKYKEI
-702 TGNDVYKPSEMLV
+702 TGSDVYKPSEMLLK
-715 NLAKNGEKFGD
+715 LAEDGLKLGE
-726 APQKEDR
+726 APSKEER

>member
-1 MHFLQIFW
+1 M
-9 RITLKGTVLYDVRR
+9 KGTVLYEVKDN
-23 KLDGLYD
+23 
-30 ATDGVAVLTVDNPP
+30 VALLTVDNPP

-55 LYDALVKAEE
+55 LYESLTKAEE
-65 DPTVIGVV
+65 DDSVLGVV

-102 FHKLEYCSKP
+102 FQKLEHCSKP
-112 VVAALNGI
+112 VVAAINGI

-127 TALCCNYRLAD
+127 TALCCNYRIAD

-165 TGASEA
+165 AGPSEA

-176 SGSHVP
+176 TGAHVP
-182 AKKALDIGIIDKIV
+182 AKKALDMGIVDGISKD
-196 ENVVEDSIRF
+196 VVNESIEF
-206 IIHLVD
+206 IKNKAGSN
-212 MCERMD
+212 E
-218 MKFSEMDHPKVR
+218 EHPKVR
-230 DKNEKMLEARGDD
+230 DLNSKMIEARGDD
-243 KVLLEAQAMAAKG
+243 KVLLEAQAMASKG

-268 CVESAINLDDFD
+268 CVEAAINIDDFD

-290 LECLLHPQREAMIHI
+290 LECLMHPQREAMIHI

-318 PKDTKVKDIKK
+318 PKETKVMDIKK

-353 HIIDQDQDNLTR
+353 HIIDQDEENLKR

-373 YDFMVG
+373 YDFMVNKG
-379 RGKLTPEQKDI
+379 RLSPDQKDA
-390 VFGLVTSSLDY
+390 VFGLVSSSLDY

-413 VYENLDLKHEIF
+413 VYENLELKHEIF
-425 KSLDEHVKE
+425 KSLDTHVKE

-448 SIAAVTKR
+448 SIASVTSR
-456 PDMVVGT
+456 PELVVGT

-480 ADTSNET
+480 EQTSDET

-493 VGKKLKKAA
+493 IGKRLKKAA
-502 VVALNAPGFIGN
+502 VVSLNAPGFIGN

-538 QAMESFGLNM
+538 QALESFGLNM

-562 WRARKLG
+562 WRARKLS

-578 IGDELCEQN
+578 IGDELCEQD
-587 RFGQKNGAGYYNY
+587 RYGQKSGAGYYNY
-600 TEGSRA
+600 SEGSRA
-606 PNAAPENESTYEKIS
+606 PNPAPENEAVYEKIS
-621 SENGFIRRDISD
+621 SENGFTRRDISD
-633 EEIVDRCILA
+633 EEIVERCILA

-670 YGFPVWRG
+670 YGFPIWRG

-683 ANTMGLDV
+683 ANAMGLDK

-715 NLAKNGEKFGD
+715 NLAKDGGKLGE
-726 APQKEDR
+726 APQKGDR

>member
-1 MHFLQIFW
+1 M
-9 RITLKGTVLYDVRR
+9 KGTVLYEVKDN
-23 KLDGLYD
+23 
-30 ATDGVAVLTVDNPP
+30 VALLTVDNPP

-55 LYDALVKAEE
+55 LYESLIKAEE
-65 DPTVIGVV
+65 DDSVVGVV

-102 FHKLEYCSKP
+102 FQKLEHCSKP
-112 VVAALNGI
+112 VVAAINGI

-127 TALCCNYRLAD
+127 TALCCNYRIAD

-165 TGASEA
+165 AGPSEA

-176 SGSHVP
+176 TGAHVP
-182 AKKALDIGIIDKIV
+182 AKKALDMGIVDGISED
-196 ENVVEDSIRF
+196 VVNESIEF
-206 IIHLVD
+206 IKNKANSN
-212 MCERMD
+212 E
-218 MKFSEMDHPKVR
+218 EHPKVR
-230 DKNEKMLEARGDD
+230 DLNSKMIEARGDD
-243 KVLLEAQAMAAKG
+243 KVLLEAQAMASKG

-268 CVESAINLDDFD
+268 CVEAAINIDDFD

-290 LECLLHPQREAMIHI
+290 LECLMHPQREAMIHI

-318 PKDTKVKDIKK
+318 PKETKVMDIKK

-353 HIIDQDQDNLTR
+353 HIIDQDEENLKR

-373 YDFMVG
+373 YDFMVNKG
-379 RGKLTPEQKDI
+379 RLSPEQKDA
-390 VFGLVTSSLDY
+390 VFGLVSSSLDY

-413 VYENLDLKHEIF
+413 VYENLELKHEIF
-425 KSLDEHVKE
+425 KSLDTHVKE
-434 GAILASN
+434 DAILASN

-448 SIAAVTKR
+448 SIASVTNR
-456 PDMVVGT
+456 PEMVVGT

-480 ADTSNET
+480 EQTSDET

-493 VGKKLKKAA
+493 LGKRLKKAA
-502 VVALNAPGFIGN
+502 VVSLNAPGFIGN

-538 QAMESFGLNM
+538 QALESFGLNM

-562 WRARKLG
+562 WRARKLS

-578 IGDELCEQN
+578 IGDELCEQD
-587 RFGQKNGAGYYNY
+587 RYGQKSGAGYYNY
-600 TEGSRA
+600 SEGSRA
-606 PNAAPENESTYEKIS
+606 PNPAPENEAVYEKIS
-621 SENGFIRRDISD
+621 SENGFTRRDISD
-633 EEIVDRCILA
+633 DEIVERCILA

-670 YGFPVWRG
+670 YGFPLWRG

-683 ANTMGLDV
+683 ANAMGLDK

-715 NLAKNGEKFGD
+715 NLAKDGGKLGE
-726 APQKEDR
+726 APQKGDR

>member
-1 MHFLQIFW
+1 M
-9 RITLKGTVLYDVRR
+9 KGTVLYEVKDN
-23 KLDGLYD
+23 
-30 ATDGVAVLTVDNPP
+30 VALLTVDNPP

-55 LYDALVKAEE
+55 LYESLTKAEE
-65 DPTVIGVV
+65 DDSVVGVV

-102 FHKLEYCSKP
+102 FQKLEHCSKP
-112 VVAALNGI
+112 VVAAINGI

-127 TALCCNYRLAD
+127 TALCCNYRIAD

-165 TGASEA
+165 AGPSEA

-176 SGSHVP
+176 TGAHVP
-182 AKKALDIGIIDKIV
+182 AKKALDMGIVDGISED
-196 ENVVEDSIRF
+196 VVNESIEFIKNKADSN
-206 IIHLVD
+206 
-212 MCERMD
+212 E
-218 MKFSEMDHPKVR
+218 EHPKVR
-230 DKNEKMLEARGDD
+230 DLNSKMIEARGDD
-243 KVLLEAQAMAAKG
+243 KVLLEAQAMASKG

-268 CVESAINLDDFD
+268 CVEAAINIDDFD

-290 LECLLHPQREAMIHI
+290 LECLMHPQREAMIHI

-318 PKDTKVKDIKK
+318 PKETKVMDIKK

-353 HIIDQDQDNLTR
+353 HIIDQDEENLKR

-373 YDFMVG
+373 YDFMVNKG
-379 RGKLTPEQKDI
+379 RLSPEQKDA
-390 VFGLVTSSLDY
+390 VFGLVSSSLDY

-413 VYENLDLKHEIF
+413 VYENLELKHEIF
-425 KSLDEHVKE
+425 KSLDTHVKE

-448 SIAAVTKR
+448 SIASVTNR
-456 PDMVVGT
+456 PELVVGT

-480 ADTSNET
+480 EQTSDET

-493 VGKKLKKAA
+493 IGKRLKKAA
-502 VVALNAPGFIGN
+502 VVSLNAPGFIGN

-538 QAMESFGLNM
+538 QALESFGLNM

-562 WRARKLG
+562 WRARKLS

-578 IGDELCEQN
+578 IGDELCEQD
-587 RFGQKNGAGYYNY
+587 RYGQKSGAGYYNY
-600 TEGSRA
+600 SEGSRA
-606 PNAAPENESTYEKIS
+606 PNPAPENEEVYEKIS
-621 SENGFIRRDISD
+621 SENGFTRRDISD
-633 EEIVDRCILA
+633 EEIVERCILA

-670 YGFPVWRG
+670 YGFPIWRG

-683 ANTMGLDV
+683 ANAMGLDK

-715 NLAKNGEKFGD
+715 NLAKDGGKLGE
-726 APQKEDR
+726 APQKGDR

>member
-1 MHFLQIFW
+1 M
-9 RITLKGTVLYDVRR
+9 KGTVIYDVR
-23 KLDGLYD
+23 DE
-30 ATDGVAVLTVDNPP
+30 VAILTVDNPP

-55 LYDALVKAEE
+55 LYESLIKAEE
-65 DPTVIGVV
+65 DSTVKGVV

-102 FHKLEYCSKP
+102 FSKLENCSKP
-112 VVAALNGI
+112 VVAAINGI

-127 TALCCNYRLAD
+127 TALCCNYRIAD

-165 TGASEA
+165 TGPSEA

-182 AKKALDIGIIDKIV
+182 AKKALNMGIVDKIS
-196 ENVVEDSIRF
+196 ENVVEESIDF
-206 IIHLVD
+206 VK
-212 MCERMD
+212 EVA
-218 MKFSEMDHPKVR
+218 ENTENHPKVR
-230 DKNEKMLEARGDD
+230 DNNEKMIEARGNDNI
-243 KVLLEAQAMAAKG
+243 LLEAQAMAAKG

-268 CVESAINLDDFD
+268 CVEAAINLDDFD

-318 PKDTKVKDIKK
+318 PKDTNVKDIKK

-353 HIIDQDQDNLTR
+353 HIIDQDEDNLNR
-365 GVSVIEKN
+365 GMSVIEKN

-379 RGKLTPEQKDI
+379 RGKLSEEQKDT
-390 VFGLVTSSLDY
+390 VFGLVSSSLDY

-413 VYENLDLKHEIF
+413 VYENLELKHEIF

-448 SIAAVTKR
+448 SIASVTKR
-456 PDMVVGT
+456 PEMVVGT

-480 ADTSNET
+480 EKTSDET
-487 LATIMA
+487 LATIMSI
-493 VGKKLKKAA
+493 GKKLKKAA
-502 VVALNAPGFIGN
+502 VVSLNAPGFIGN

-525 MLLLEGALPHQID
+525 MLLLEGALPHQVD
-538 QAMESFGLNM
+538 GALESFGLNM

-562 WRARKLG
+562 WRARKLS

-587 RFGQKNGAGYYNY
+587 RFGQKNSAGYYNY
-600 TEGSRA
+600 SEGSRA
-606 PNAAPENESTYEKIS
+606 PNPAPENEETYEKIS
-621 SENGFIRRDISD
+621 NENGFTRREISD

-670 YGFPVWRG
+670 YGFPIWRG

-683 ANTMGLDV
+683 ANSMGLEV
-691 VIEKLEKYREI
+691 VIEKLEKYRQL
-702 TGNDVYKPSEMLV
+702 TGNDVYKPSDMLIK
-715 NLAKNGEKFGD
+715 LAENGQKLGE
-726 APQKEDR
+726 APAKDDR

>member
-1 MHFLQIFW
+1 M
-9 RITLKGTVLYDVRR
+9 KGTVLYDI
-23 KLDGLYD
+23 KDGI
-30 ATDGVAVLTVDNPP
+30 AVLTVDNPP
-44 VNPLSDGVRTG
+44 VNPLSDGVRAG
-55 LYDALVKAEE
+55 LYDCLVRAEE
-65 DPTVIGVV
+65 DSSVIGVV
-73 LTGNGRAFIAGADI
+73 LTGKGRAFIGGADI
-87 SEFGGNVE
+87 SEFGGNGE
-95 GVSLNEV
+95 GITLNEV
-102 FHKLEYCSKP
+102 FNKLESCSKP
-112 VVAALNGI
+112 VVAAINGF

-127 TALCCNYRLAD
+127 TALCCNYRIVA

-165 TGASEA
+165 TGPGEA

-176 SGSHVP
+176 TGAHVP
-182 AKKALDIGIIDKIV
+182 AKKALNIGIVDEIS
-196 ENVVEDSIRF
+196 ENVVEDSISF
-206 IIHLVD
+206 IK
-212 MCERMD
+212 E
-218 MKFSEMDHPKVR
+218 KAESTENHPKVR
-230 DKNEKMLEARGDD
+230 DMNEKGIEARVDE

-305 FFGERAASKISDV
+305 FFGERAASKIADV
-318 PKDTKVKDIKK
+318 PKDTKTKDIKK

-353 HIIDQDQDNLTR
+353 HIIDQDEDNLKR
-365 GVSVIEKN
+365 GISVIEKN

-379 RGKLTPEQKDI
+379 RGKLTAEQKDM

-401 KDVSDCDIVIEA
+401 KDLADCDIVIEA
-413 VYENLDLKHEIF
+413 VYENLELKHEIF
-425 KSLDEHVKE
+425 KSLDEHVKDD
-434 GAILASN
+434 AILASN

-448 SIAAVTKR
+448 SIASVTKR
-456 PDMVVGT
+456 PELVVGT

-480 ADTSNET
+480 EKTSNET

-493 VGKKLKKAA
+493 IGKKLKKAA
-502 VVALNAPGFIGN
+502 VVSLNAPGFIGN
-514 RMLFGYTAQAN
+514 RMLFRYTAQAN
-525 MLLLEGALPHQID
+525 MLLLEGALPHQVD
-538 QAMESFGLNM
+538 QALESFGLNM

-587 RFGQKNGAGYYNY
+587 RFGQKSAAGYYNY
-600 TEGSRA
+600 SEGSRA
-606 PNAAPENESTYEKIS
+606 PNPAPENEATYEKIS
-621 SENGFIRRDISD
+621 SENGFTRRDISD

-670 YGFPVWRG
+670 YGFPIWRG

-683 ANTMGLDV
+683 ANAMGLDV
-691 VIEKLEKYREI
+691 VIEKLEKYKEI
-702 TGNDVYKPSEMLV
+702 TGNDAYQPSEMLI
-715 NLAKNGEKFGD
+715 NLAKNGQKLAE
-726 APQKEDR
+726 APQKDR
-733 KEKLGFEMSSV
+733 RKDKLGFEMSSV

>member
-1 MHFLQIFW
+1 
-9 RITLKGTVLYDVRR
+9 LKGTVLYEVN
-23 KLDGLYD
+23 
-30 ATDGVAVLTVDNPP
+30 DGVAVLTVDNPP
-44 VNPLSDGVRTG
+44 VNPLSDGVRNG
-55 LYDALVKAEE
+55 LYESLQKAE
-65 DPTVIGVV
+65 DDNSVKGVV

-95 GVSLNEV
+95 GKSLNEV
-102 FHKLEYCSKP
+102 FQKLEFCKKP
-112 VVAALNGI
+112 VVAAINGI

-127 TALCCNYRLAD
+127 TALCCNYRIID
-138 KNAFVGL
+138 KNAIVGL

-165 TGASEA
+165 AGPSEA

-176 SGSHVP
+176 TGSHVP
-182 AKKALDIGIIDKIV
+182 AQKALNLGIV
-196 ENVVEDSIRF
+196 DSISDNIVAESIEF
-206 IIHLVD
+206 IKDVAEKTD
-212 MCERMD
+212 N
-218 MKFSEMDHPKVR
+218 HPKVR
-230 DKNEKMLEARGDD
+230 DFNEKMMEARGDD

-268 CVESAINLDDFD
+268 CVEAAINIDDFD

-290 LECLLHPQREAMIHI
+290 LECLMHPQREAMIHI

-318 PKDTKVKDIKK
+318 PKETKVMDIKK

-353 HIIDQDQDNLTR
+353 HIIDQDEENLKR
-365 GVSVIEKN
+365 GISVIEKN
-373 YDFMVG
+373 YDFMVNKG
-379 RGKLTPEQKDI
+379 RLTPEQKDG
-390 VFGLVTSSLDY
+390 VFGLVTSSLEY
-401 KDVSDCDIVIEA
+401 KDLSECDIVIEA
-413 VYENLDLKHEIF
+413 VYENLELKHEIF
-425 KSLDEHVKE
+425 KSLDEHVKDD
-434 GAILASN
+434 AILASN

-448 SIAAVTKR
+448 SIASVTKR
-456 PDMVVGT
+456 PDKVVGT

-480 ADTSNET
+480 EDTSDET
-487 LATIMA
+487 LATIMS

-502 VVALNAPGFIGN
+502 VVSLNAPGFIGN

-538 QAMESFGLNM
+538 QALESFGLNM

-587 RFGQKNGAGYYNY
+587 RYGQKNGAGYYNY
-600 TEGSRA
+600 SEGSRA
-606 PNAAPENESTYEKIS
+606 PNPAPENEVTYERIS
-621 SENGFIRRDISD
+621 SDNGFTRREISD
-633 EEIVDRCILA
+633 EEIVDRCVLA
-643 LINEGADILSEGV
+643 LINEGADILHEGV

-670 YGFPVWRG
+670 YGFPIWRG

-683 ANTMGLDV
+683 ANAMGLDKV
-691 VIEKLEKYREI
+691 VEKLEKYQEL
-702 TGNDVYKPSEMLV
+702 TGSDVYKPSEMLV
-715 NLAKNGEKFGD
+715 KLANNGELLGE

-733 KEKLGFEMSSV
+733 KQKLDFEMSSV

>member
-1 MHFLQIFW
+1 M
-9 RITLKGTVLYDVRR
+9 KGTVLYDI
-23 KLDGLYD
+23 KDGI
-30 ATDGVAVLTVDNPP
+30 AILTVDNPP
-44 VNPLSDGVRTG
+44 VNPLSDGVRAG
-55 LYDALVKAEE
+55 LYECLVKAEE
-65 DPTVIGVV
+65 DSSVKGLV
-73 LTGNGRAFIAGADI
+73 LTGKGRAFIGGADI
-87 SEFGGNVE
+87 SEFGGNGE
-95 GVSLNEV
+95 GITLNDV
-102 FHKLEYCSKP
+102 FNKLESCSKP
-112 VVAALNGI
+112 VVAAINGF

-127 TALCCNYRLAD
+127 TALCCNYRIAD

-145 PEVNLGLLPGGGG
+145 PEVNLGLIPGGGG

-165 TGASEA
+165 AGPSEA

-176 SGSHVP
+176 TGSHIP
-182 AKKALDIGIIDKIV
+182 AKKALNIGIVDKIS
-196 ENVVEDSIRF
+196 ENVVEDSISF
-206 IIHLVD
+206 VT
-212 MCERMD
+212 E
-218 MKFSEMDHPKVR
+218 KAENGENHPKVR
-230 DKNEKMLEARGDD
+230 DMNEKVIEARGDD

-305 FFGERAASKISDV
+305 FFGERAASKIADV
-318 PKDTKVKDIKK
+318 PKDTQIKDIKK

-353 HIIDQDQDNLTR
+353 HIIDQDEDNLKR
-365 GVSVIEKN
+365 GMSVIEKN

-379 RGKLTPEQKDI
+379 RGKLTSDQKDM
-390 VFGLVTSSLDY
+390 VFGLVTSSLEY
-401 KDVSDCDIVIEA
+401 KDLSDCDIVIEA
-413 VYENLDLKHEIF
+413 VYENLELKHEIF
-425 KSLDEHVKE
+425 KSLDEHVKD

-448 SIAAVTKR
+448 SIASVTKR
-456 PDMVVGT
+456 PDLVVGT

-480 ADTSNET
+480 EQTSNET

-493 VGKKLKKAA
+493 IGKKLKKAA
-502 VVALNAPGFIGN
+502 VISLNAPGFIGN
-514 RMLFGYTAQAN
+514 RMLFRYTAQAN
-525 MLLLEGALPHQID
+525 MLLLEGALPHQVD
-538 QAMESFGLNM
+538 QALESFGLNM

-587 RFGQKNGAGYYNY
+587 RFGQKSAAGYYNY
-600 TEGSRA
+600 SEGSRA
-606 PNAAPENESTYEKIS
+606 PNPAPENEATYEKIS
-621 SENGFIRRDISD
+621 SENGFTRRDISD

-670 YGFPVWRG
+670 YGFPIWRG

-683 ANTMGLDV
+683 ANAMGLDV
-691 VIEKLEKYREI
+691 VIEKLEKYKEI
-702 TGNDVYKPSEMLV
+702 TGNDAYKPSEMLV
-715 NLAKNGEKFGD
+715 NLAKNGEKLNES
-726 APQKEDR
+726 PQIDNR

>member
-1 MHFLQIFW
+1 M
-9 RITLKGTVLYDVRR
+9 KGTVLYDV
-23 KLDGLYD
+23 KDGI
-30 ATDGVAVLTVDNPP
+30 AILTVDNPP

-55 LYDALVKAEE
+55 LFESLVKAEE
-65 DPTVIGVV
+65 DSSVIGVV

-95 GVSLNEV
+95 GISLNEV
-102 FHKLEYCSKP
+102 FNKLEYCSKP
-112 VVAALNGI
+112 VVAAINGI

-127 TALCCNYRLAD
+127 TALCCNYRIAD
-138 KNAFVGL
+138 KKAFVGL

-165 TGASEA
+165 VGPSEA

-176 SGSHVP
+176 SGGHVP
-182 AKKALDIGIIDKIV
+182 AKKALDMGIVDKMS
-196 ENVVEDSIRF
+196 ENVVEDSMAF
-206 IIHLVD
+206 I
-212 MCERMD
+212 
-218 MKFSEMDHPKVR
+218 KEMADSVENHPRVR
-230 DKNEKMLEARGDD
+230 EKNEKMIEARGDD
-243 KVLLEAQAMAAKG
+243 KVLVEAQALAAKT

-290 LECLLHPQREAMIHI
+290 LECLLHPQREAMIHM
-305 FFGERAASKISDV
+305 FFGERAASKIADV
-318 PKDTKVKDIKK
+318 PKDTKVMDIKK

-365 GVSVIEKN
+365 GISVIEKN

-379 RGKLTPEQKDI
+379 RGKLTQEQKDL
-390 VFGLVTSSLDY
+390 VFGLVSSSLDY

-413 VYENLDLKHEIF
+413 VYENLELKHEIF

-434 GAILASN
+434 DAILASN

-448 SIAAVTKR
+448 SIASVTKR
-456 PDMVVGT
+456 PEKVVGT

-480 ADTSNET
+480 DKTSNET

-493 VGKKLKKAA
+493 IGKKLKKAA
-502 VVALNAPGFIGN
+502 VVSLNAPGFIGN

-538 QAMESFGLNM
+538 QALESFGLNM

-587 RFGQKNGAGYYNY
+587 RYGQKNGAGYYNY
-600 TEGSRA
+600 SEGSRA
-606 PNAAPENESTYEKIS
+606 PNPAPENEPTYEKIS
-621 SENGFIRRDISD
+621 EENGFTRRDISD

-670 YGFPVWRG
+670 YGFPIWRG

-683 ANTMGLDV
+683 ANAMGLDV
-691 VIEKLEKYREI
+691 VIEKLNKYREI
-702 TGNDVYKPSEMLV
+702 TGNDVYKPSEMLLR
-715 NLAKNGEKFGD
+715 LAKNGEKLGE
-726 APQKEDR
+726 APQKADR
-733 KEKLGFEMSSV
+733 KDKLDFEMSSV

>member
-1 MHFLQIFW
+1 M
-9 RITLKGTVLYDVRR
+9 KGTVLYEVN
-23 KLDGLYD
+23 
-30 ATDGVAVLTVDNPP
+30 DGVAVLTVDNPP
-44 VNPLSDGVRTG
+44 VNPLSDGVRNG
-55 LYDALVKAEE
+55 LYESLQKAE
-65 DPTVIGVV
+65 DDNTVKGVV
-73 LTGNGRAFIAGADI
+73 LTGKGRAFIAGADI

-95 GVSLNEV
+95 GKSLNEV
-102 FHKLEYCSKP
+102 FQKLEFCKKP
-112 VVAALNGI
+112 VVAAINGI

-127 TALCCNYRLAD
+127 TALCCNYRIID
-138 KNAFVGL
+138 KSAIVGL

-165 TGASEA
+165 AGPSEA

-182 AKKALDIGIIDKIV
+182 AQKALNLGIVNSISDD
-196 ENVVEDSIRF
+196 VVAESIEF
-206 IIHLVD
+206 IKEVAEKTD
-212 MCERMD
+212 
-218 MKFSEMDHPKVR
+218 DHPKVR
-230 DKNEKMLEARGDD
+230 DFNEKMMEARGDD
-243 KVLLEAQAMAAKG
+243 KVLLEAQAMASKG

-268 CVESAINLDDFD
+268 CVEAAINIDDFD

-290 LECLLHPQREAMIHI
+290 LECLMHPQREAMIHI

-318 PKDTKVKDIKK
+318 PKETKVMDIKK

-353 HIIDQDQDNLTR
+353 HIIDQDEENLKR
-365 GVSVIEKN
+365 GISVIEKN
-373 YDFMVG
+373 YDFMVNKG
-379 RGKLTPEQKDI
+379 RLTQEQKDG
-390 VFGLVTSSLDY
+390 VFGLVSSSLEY
-401 KDVSDCDIVIEA
+401 KDLSECDIVIEA
-413 VYENLDLKHEIF
+413 VYENLELKHEIF

-434 GAILASN
+434 DAILASN

-448 SIAAVTKR
+448 SIASVTNR
-456 PDMVVGT
+456 PDKVVGT

-480 ADTSNET
+480 EDTSDET
-487 LATIMA
+487 LATVMS
-493 VGKKLKKAA
+493 VGKRLKKAA
-502 VVALNAPGFIGN
+502 VVSLNAPGFIGN

-538 QAMESFGLNM
+538 QALESFGLNM

-578 IGDELCEQN
+578 IGDELCEQD
-587 RFGQKNGAGYYNY
+587 RYGQKNGAGYYNY
-600 TEGSRA
+600 SEGSRA
-606 PNAAPENESTYEKIS
+606 PNPAPENEALYERIS
-621 SENGFIRRDISD
+621 SDNGFTRRDISD
-633 EEIVDRCILA
+633 EEIVDRCMLA
-643 LINEGADILSEGV
+643 LINEGADILHEGV

-670 YGFPVWRG
+670 YGFPIWRG

-683 ANTMGLDV
+683 ANAMGLDKV
-691 VIEKLEKYREI
+691 VEKLEKYQKL
-702 TGNDVYKPSEMLV
+702 TGSDVYKPSEMLV
-715 NLAKNGEKFGD
+715 KLANNGELLGE
-726 APQKEDR
+726 APQKDDR
-733 KEKLGFEMSSV
+733 KQKLDFEMSSV

>member
-1 MHFLQIFW
+1 M
-9 RITLKGTVLYDVRR
+9 KGQVIYDV
-23 KLDGLYD
+23 KDE
-30 ATDGVAVLTVDNPP
+30 VAILTVDNPP

-55 LYDALVKAEE
+55 LYESLVKAEE
-65 DPTVIGVV
+65 DISVKGVV

-102 FHKLEYCSKP
+102 FSKLENCSKP
-112 VVAALNGI
+112 VVAAINGI

-127 TALCCNYRLAD
+127 TALCCNYRIAD

-165 TGASEA
+165 TGPSEA

-182 AKKALDIGIIDKIV
+182 AKKALDMGIVDKISD
-196 ENVVEDSIRF
+196 NVVEESIDF
-206 IIHLVD
+206 IKEVA
-212 MCERMD
+212 ENT
-218 MKFSEMDHPKVR
+218 ENHPKVR
-230 DKNEKMLEARGDD
+230 DKNEKMIEARGND
-243 KVLLEAQAMAAKG
+243 KVLLEAQAIAAKG

-280 EGLKKEGEYF
+280 EGLKKEGEFF

-318 PKDTKVKDIKK
+318 PKDTKVMDIKK

-353 HIIDQDQDNLTR
+353 HIIDQDEDNLNR
-365 GVSVIEKN
+365 GISVIEKN

-379 RGKLTPEQKDI
+379 RGKLSEEQKNAI
-390 VFGLVTSSLDY
+390 FGLVSSSLDY
-401 KDVSDCDIVIEA
+401 KDLSDCDIVIEA
-413 VYENLDLKHEIF
+413 VYENLELKHDIF
-425 KSLDEHVKE
+425 KALDEHVKE

-448 SIAAVTKR
+448 SIASVTKR
-456 PDMVVGT
+456 PEMVVGT

-480 ADTSNET
+480 EKTSDET
-487 LATIMA
+487 LATIMSI
-493 VGKKLKKAA
+493 GKRLKKAA
-502 VVALNAPGFIGN
+502 VVSLNAPGFIGN

-538 QAMESFGLNM
+538 QALESFGLNM

-562 WRARKLG
+562 WRARKLS

-587 RFGQKNGAGYYNY
+587 RFGQKNSAGYYNY
-600 TEGSRA
+600 SEGSRA
-606 PNAAPENESTYEKIS
+606 PNPAPENEATYEKIS
-621 SENGFIRRDISD
+621 NDNGFTRRDISD

-670 YGFPVWRG
+670 YGFPIWRG

-683 ANTMGLDV
+683 ANSMGLDV

-702 TGNDVYKPSEMLV
+702 TGSDVYKPSDMLIK
-715 NLAKNGEKFGD
+715 LAENNQKLGE
-726 APQKEDR
+726 APNKQDR
-733 KEKLGFEMSSV
+733 KQKLGFEMSSV

>member
-1 MHFLQIFW
+1 M
-9 RITLKGTVLYDVRR
+9 KGTVIYDVR
-23 KLDGLYD
+23 DE
-30 ATDGVAVLTVDNPP
+30 VAILTVDNPP

-55 LYDALVKAEE
+55 LYESLIKAEE
-65 DPTVIGVV
+65 DSSVKGVV

-102 FHKLEYCSKP
+102 FSKLENCSKP
-112 VVAALNGI
+112 VVAAINGI

-127 TALCCNYRLAD
+127 TALCCNYRIAD
-138 KNAFVGL
+138 KSAFVGL

-165 TGASEA
+165 TGPSEA

-182 AKKALDIGIIDKIV
+182 AKKALNMGIVDKIS
-196 ENVVEDSIRF
+196 ENVVEESIDF
-206 IIHLVD
+206 VK
-212 MCERMD
+212 EVA
-218 MKFSEMDHPKVR
+218 ENTENHPKVR
-230 DKNEKMLEARGDD
+230 DNNEKMIEARGNDNI
-243 KVLLEAQAMAAKG
+243 LLEAQAMAAKG

-268 CVESAINLDDFD
+268 CVEAAINLDDFD

-318 PKDTKVKDIKK
+318 PKDTNVKDIKK

-353 HIIDQDQDNLTR
+353 HIIDQDEDNLNR
-365 GVSVIEKN
+365 GMSVIEKN

-379 RGKLTPEQKDI
+379 RGKLSEEQKDT
-390 VFGLVTSSLDY
+390 VFGLVSSSLDY

-413 VYENLDLKHEIF
+413 VYENLELKHEIF

-448 SIAAVTKR
+448 SIASVTKR
-456 PDMVVGT
+456 PEMVVGT

-480 ADTSNET
+480 DKTSDET
-487 LATIMA
+487 LATIMSI
-493 VGKKLKKAA
+493 GKKLKKAA
-502 VVALNAPGFIGN
+502 VVSLNAPGFIGN

-525 MLLLEGALPHQID
+525 MLLLEGALPHQVD
-538 QAMESFGLNM
+538 GALESFGLNM

-562 WRARKLG
+562 WRARKLS

-587 RFGQKNGAGYYNY
+587 RFGQKNSAGYYNY
-600 TEGSRA
+600 SEGSRA
-606 PNAAPENESTYEKIS
+606 PNPAPENEETYEKIS
-621 SENGFIRRDISD
+621 NENGFTRREISD

-670 YGFPVWRG
+670 YGFPIWRG

-683 ANTMGLDV
+683 ANSMGLEV
-691 VIEKLEKYREI
+691 VIEKLEKYREL
-702 TGNDVYKPSEMLV
+702 TGNDVYKPSDMLIK
-715 NLAKNGEKFGD
+715 LAENGQKLGE
-726 APQKEDR
+726 APAKDDR

>member
-1 MHFLQIFW
+1 
-9 RITLKGTVLYDVRR
+9 LKGTVLYEVQEN
-23 KLDGLYD
+23 
-30 ATDGVAVLTVDNPP
+30 VAILTVDNPP
-44 VNPLSDGVRTG
+44 VNPLSDGVRAG
-55 LYDALVKAEE
+55 LYECITKAEDDDSIE
-65 DPTVIGVV
+65 AIV

-87 SEFGGNVE
+87 SEFGGNVD
-95 GVSLNEV
+95 GISLNDV
-102 FHKLEYCSKP
+102 FKKLEFCKKP
-112 VVAALNGI
+112 IVAAINGI

-127 TALCCNYRLAD
+127 TALCCNYRIAS
-138 KNAFVGL
+138 KTAFVGL

-165 TGASEA
+165 AGPAEA
-171 LKMML
+171 LKIML
-176 SGSHVP
+176 TGSHVS
-182 AKKALDIGIIDKIV
+182 AKKALDLGIIDNIADDIV
-196 ENVVEDSIRF
+196 SESIEF
-206 IIHLVD
+206 IK
-212 MCERMD
+212 E
-218 MKFSEMDHPKVR
+218 KAKSTESHPKVR
-230 DKNEKMLEARGDD
+230 DFNEKMIEARGND

-256 RKGQFAPGQIIK
+256 RKGQFAPGQIIR
-268 CVESAINLDDFD
+268 CVEAAINIDDFD
-280 EGLKKEGEYF
+280 EGLKKEGDYF
-290 LECLLHPQREAMIHI
+290 LECLVHPQREAMIHI

-318 PKDTKVKDIKK
+318 PKDTKIMDIKK

-353 HIIDQDQDNLTR
+353 HIIDQDQENLDK
-365 GVSVIEKN
+365 GISVIEKN
-373 YDFMVG
+373 YDFMVNRG
-379 RGKLTPEQKDI
+379 RLTSEQKESI
-390 VFGLVTSSLDY
+390 FGSISAGLDY
-401 KDVSDCDIVIEA
+401 KDLSDCDIVIEA
-413 VYENLDLKHEIF
+413 VYENLELKHEIF
-425 KSLDEHVKE
+425 KSLDEIVKE

-448 SIAAVTKR
+448 SIASVTKR
-456 PDMVVGT
+456 PDLVVGT

-480 ADTSNET
+480 KQTSDET
-487 LATIMA
+487 LATVMA
-493 VGKKLKKAA
+493 IGKKLKKAA
-502 VVALNAPGFIGN
+502 VVSLNAPGFIGN

-525 MLLLEGALPHQID
+525 MLLLEGALPHQVD
-538 QAMESFGLNM
+538 QALESFGLNM

-562 WRARKLG
+562 WRARKLS

-587 RFGQKNGAGYYNY
+587 RYGQKSKAGYYNY
-600 TEGSRA
+600 AEGSRA
-606 PNAAPENESTYEKIS
+606 PNPAPENEKTYEKIS
-621 SENGFIRRDISD
+621 SENGFTRREISD

-670 YGFPVWRG
+670 YGFPIWRG

-683 ANTMGLDV
+683 ANAMGLDK

-702 TGNDVYKPSEMLV
+702 TGNDVYKPSDMLLK
-715 NLAKNGEKFGD
+715 LAKEGGKLGE
-726 APQKEDR
+726 APNKAER
-733 KEKLGFEMSSV
+733 KEKLDFAMSSV

>member
-1 MHFLQIFW
+1 M
-9 RITLKGTVLYDVRR
+9 KGTVLYDI
-23 KLDGLYD
+23 KDGI
-30 ATDGVAVLTVDNPP
+30 AVLTVDNPP
-44 VNPLSDGVRTG
+44 VNPLSDGVRAG
-55 LYDALVKAEE
+55 LYDCLVKAE
-65 DPTVIGVV
+65 DDSSVKGVV
-73 LTGNGRAFIAGADI
+73 LTGKGRAFIGGADI
-87 SEFGGNVE
+87 SEFGGNGE
-95 GVSLNEV
+95 GITLNEV
-102 FHKLEYCSKP
+102 FNKLESCSKP
-112 VVAALNGI
+112 VVAAINGF

-127 TALCCNYRLAD
+127 TALCCNYRIAA

-165 TGASEA
+165 TGPGEA

-176 SGSHVP
+176 TGTHVP
-182 AKKALDIGIIDKIV
+182 AKKALNIGIVDEIS
-196 ENVVEDSIRF
+196 ENVVEDSISF
-206 IIHLVD
+206 IK
-212 MCERMD
+212 E
-218 MKFSEMDHPKVR
+218 KAESTENHPKVR
-230 DKNEKMLEARGDD
+230 DMNEKVIEARGDE

-305 FFGERAASKISDV
+305 FFGERAASKIADV
-318 PKDTKVKDIKK
+318 PKDTKTKDIKK

-353 HIIDQDQDNLTR
+353 HIIDQDEDNLKR
-365 GVSVIEKN
+365 GISVIEKN

-379 RGKLTPEQKDI
+379 RGKLTAEQKDM

-401 KDVSDCDIVIEA
+401 KDLADCDIVIEA
-413 VYENLDLKHEIF
+413 VYENLELKHEIF
-425 KSLDEHVKE
+425 KSLDEHVKDD
-434 GAILASN
+434 AILASN

-448 SIAAVTKR
+448 SIASVTKR
-456 PDMVVGT
+456 PELVVGT

-480 ADTSNET
+480 EQTSNET

-493 VGKKLKKAA
+493 IGKKLKKAA
-502 VVALNAPGFIGN
+502 VVSLNAPGFIGN
-514 RMLFGYTAQAN
+514 RMLFRYTAQAN
-525 MLLLEGALPHQID
+525 MLLLEGALPHQVD
-538 QAMESFGLNM
+538 QALESFGLNM

-587 RFGQKNGAGYYNY
+587 RFGQKSAAGYYNY
-600 TEGSRA
+600 SEGSRA
-606 PNAAPENESTYEKIS
+606 PNPAPENEATYQKIS
-621 SENGFIRRDISD
+621 SENGFTRRDISD

-670 YGFPVWRG
+670 YGFPIWRG

-683 ANTMGLDV
+683 ANAMGLDV
-691 VIEKLEKYREI
+691 VIEKLEKYKQI
-702 TGNDVYKPSEMLV
+702 TGNDAYQPSEMLI
-715 NLAKNGEKFGD
+715 NLAKNGQKLAE
-726 APQKEDR
+726 APQKDER
-733 KEKLGFEMSSV
+733 KDKLGFEMSSV